1 MTQLVHQVHVQEVVE
16 QDALKLVV
24 QIALVV
30 EDVKAA
36 AVVLVRLILVRDAQ
50 MIAMEVAI
58 TTAVAQ
64 IVEQLAVVIPLVPGT
79 ATGLV
84 NQGVNLPAMIVLA
97 VILVGLLLPVLEDA
111 VVFALLN
118 VIMSAHLCVISMDV
132 PQTAL
137 PPVHQDAL
145 LVA

>member
-1 MTQLVHQVHVQEVVE
+1 M
-16 QDALKLVV
+16 
-24 QIALVV
+24 
-30 EDVKAA
+30 
-36 AVVLVRLILVRDAQ
+36 RLILVRDAQ

-58 TTAVAQ
+58 TTAVTQ
-64 IVEQLAVVIPLVPGT
+64 IVEQLAVVILLVPGT

-84 NQGVNLPAMIVLA
+84 NQGVNLLAIMVLA

-111 VVFALLN
+111 VRFVLLN
-118 VIMSAHLCVISMDV
+118 VLMFVHPCVISMDV

-137 PPVHQDAL
+137 PPVHQDVL